1 MNRGSRPGGHG
12 AIRREEGGRVQPIAD
27 LLRKVL
33 QSKGANGKLIRL
45 KHLDDD
51 VREEL
56 VRQVHEYALAHAGGD
71 PASEWRP
78 FRGVETWWRGDG
90 GLTGEEWGRLWRLR
104 TDVNEELFDR
114 GLAEFR
120 TENRKGSLYV
130 RRAPGSPA
138 GGDARMSPEEALAE
152 VRGYTGVEL
161 TADEVCSLHEILTA
175 PREDTQI
182 LHHLR
187 RAGHRL
193 GDLKHLPEGENWW
206 DKVHQDVL
214 AADDDPYV
222 EEPAGSRKQHVAH
235 DRNAVIFW
243 LEHKILPALTGAAA
257 TGVTSG
263 ATSAEAQQEGTGTP
277 ASGASGRSGQGP
289 LADAKKRRALEEY
302 AMDEATAYYRARGW
316 DVKRVSD
323 TKKALDLRIVH
334 RVSGEER
341 RVEVKGS
348 SQDASHVEV
357 TRAEVAISREEA
369 CELFVLDKILYQ
381 DTGEG
386 ADDYTLEGG
395 RRRADKW
402 RADDEDL
409 EPKAYDYHLGADFGE
424 ADA

>member
-1 MNRGSRPGGHG
+1 M
-12 AIRREEGGRVQPIAD
+12 QPIAD

-33 QSKGANGKLIRL
+33 QTKGANGKLIRL

-56 VRQVHEYALAHAGGD
+56 VRHVHKHALAYAGGD
-71 PASEWRP
+71 PADELADEWRP
-78 FRGVETWWRGDG
+78 FKGVYKWWLGDG
-90 GLTGEEWGRLWRLR
+90 GLTKAEWGRLWRLR
-104 TDVNEELFDR
+104 TDVNDELKAR
-114 GLAEFR
+114 GMAKHL
-120 TENRKGSLYV
+120 TENAKGSLYV
-130 RRAPGSPA
+130 RRAPQSPA
-138 GGDARMSPEEALAE
+138 GGDARPSPEEALAE

-161 TADEVCSLHEILTA
+161 TADEIRSLHEILTA
-175 PREDTQI
+175 PRKDTQI
-182 LHHLR
+182 LPHLR
-187 RAGHRL
+187 HAGHRL

-206 DKVHQDVL
+206 DKVHQDML

-222 EEPAGSRKQHVAH
+222 EEPPGSREQHVAH

-243 LEHKILPALTGAAA
+243 LEHKILPALTGTAA

-302 AMDEATAYYRARGW
+302 AMDAATAYYRARGW